1 MRAKAV
7 RVFDRFETNFK
18 PYEEARM
25 KTSKMSKKL
34 FVTSIALVTTAAI
47 WATLGARRAQA
58 FQASETFLPYIETIG
73 IASGQTARLNALNT
87 NGDHGIA
94 IDWRFLDGQGR
105 ILAQSREPQLIPPG
119 QMRSFDLNADEV
131 NATRDPSSRVQ
142 VIAIIRTIEDPD
154 TIYLHTSLEVL
165 DNSTGKTTV
174 FVSPPLIRGINP
186 QTDPSVGQYT
196 WGSAYNLR
204 FGDLNPQPQ
213 PPGAQK

>member
-1 MRAKAV
+1 MRANAE
-7 RVFDRFETNFK
+7 RVFDQSQTNFK
-18 PYEEARM
+18 PCKEARM
-25 KTSKMSKKL
+25 KTAKTTKKL
-34 FVTSIALVTTAAI
+34 YVAAIALVMTAAI

-58 FQASETFLPYIETIG
+58 FQGSETFLPYIETIG

-87 NGDHGIA
+87 NADRGIV
-94 IDWRFLDGQGR
+94 IDWRFLDSQGR

-131 NATRDPSSRVQ
+131 NVTRDPSSRVQ

-174 FVSPPLIRGINP
+174 FVSPTLLNP
-186 QTDPSVGQYT
+186 QPNPSGGQYT
-196 WGSAYNLR
+196 WGKVESLR

>member
-1 MRAKAV
+1 
-7 RVFDRFETNFK
+7 
-18 PYEEARM
+18 
-25 KTSKMSKKL
+25 
-34 FVTSIALVTTAAI
+34 
-47 WATLGARRAQA
+47 LGARRAQA
-58 FQASETFLPYIETIG
+58 FQGSETFLPYIETIG

-87 NGDHGIA
+87 NAERGII
-94 IDWRFLDGQGR
+94 IDWKFLDSQGR

-131 NATRDPSSRVQ
+131 NVTRDPSSRVQ

-174 FVSPPLIRGINP
+174 FVSPTLLRGVNSQP
-186 QTDPSVGQYT
+186 DPSGSQYT
-196 WGSAYNLR
+196 WGRVENLR

>member
-7 RVFDRFETNFK
+7 RVFDQFETNFR
-18 PYEEARM
+18 PYKEARM
-25 KTSKMSKKL
+25 KTAKTTKKL
-34 FVTSIALVTTAAI
+34 FVTTIALVTTAAI

-58 FQASETFLPYIETIG
+58 FQGSEAFLPYIEQVG
-73 IASGQTARLNALNT
+73 IARGQTARLNALNT
-87 NGDHGIA
+87 NAISEFV
-94 IDWRFLDGQGR
+94 IDWRFLDSQGR

-165 DNSTGKTTV
+165 DNSTGKTAV
-174 FVSPPLIRGINP
+174 LVSPTLMRSVNP
-186 QTDPSVGQYT
+186 
-196 WGSAYNLR
+196 
-204 FGDLNPQPQ
+204 
-213 PPGAQK
+213 

>member
-1 MRAKAV
+1 
-7 RVFDRFETNFK
+7 
-18 PYEEARM
+18 M
-25 KTSKMSKKL
+25 KTAKTTKKL
-34 FVTSIALVTTAAI
+34 FVTAIALVTTVAI

-58 FQASETFLPYIETIG
+58 FQGSETFLPYIETIG

-87 NGDHGIA
+87 NADRGII
-94 IDWRFLDGQGR
+94 IDWKFLDSQGR

-165 DNSTGKTTV
+165 DNATGKTTV
-174 FVSPPLIRGINP
+174 FVSPTLV
-186 QTDPSVGQYT
+186 S
-196 WGSAYNLR
+196 
-204 FGDLNPQPQ
+204 PQPN
-213 PPGAQK
+213 PSGAQK

>member
-1 MRAKAV
+1 
-7 RVFDRFETNFK
+7 
-18 PYEEARM
+18 M
-25 KTSKMSKKL
+25 KTAKTTKKL
-34 FVTSIALVTTAAI
+34 FVTAIALVTTVAI
-47 WATLGARRAQA
+47 WATFGASRTQA
-58 FQASETFLPYIETIG
+58 FQGSETFLPYIETIG
-73 IASGQTARLNALNT
+73 IAPGQTARLNAFNS
-87 NGDHGIA
+87 NEERGI
-94 IDWRFLDGQGR
+94 IINWKFLDSQGR

-154 TIYLHTSLEVL
+154 TIYLHASLEVL

-174 FVSPPLIRGINP
+174 FVSPTLVKGINP
-186 QTDPSVGQYT
+186 PLNQFT
-196 WGSAYNLR
+196 WSSAESLR

>member
-1 MRAKAV
+1 MRAKAA
-7 RVFDRFETNFK
+7 RVFDQFETNFK
-18 PYEEARM
+18 PCKEARM
-25 KTSKMSKKL
+25 KTAKTTKKL
-34 FVTSIALVTTAAI
+34 FVTAIALVTTVAI

-58 FQASETFLPYIETIG
+58 FQGSETFLPYIETIG

-87 NGDHGIA
+87 NADRGII
-94 IDWRFLDGQGR
+94 IDWRFLDSQGR
-105 ILAQSREPQLIPPG
+105 ILAQSREPLLIPPG

-165 DNSTGKTTV
+165 DNATGKTTV
-174 FVSPPLIRGINP
+174 IVSPSLVSP
-186 QTDPSVGQYT
+186 QPDHSGGQYT
-196 WGSAYNLR
+196 WGRVESLR